1 MTSPA
6 SDPAAAPEPRGA
18 THRPPAVG
26 GAVRPRYATVLFD
39 LDGTLADTIALI
51 VASYQHAFRTV
62 LAEEVEEARARAW
75 IGRPLLP
82 ALLEESADH
91 GHELDRVYRAW
102 NLENTA
108 RLIQRYAGVPE
119 MLDALASAGVTCA
132 VATSKRRETARLAL
146 EGVGIADVIDVV
158 AGLED
163 TTRHKPEP
171 DPLLHAAAA
180 LGVEPAACVYVGD
193 ATVDVLAARAAGMA
207 AVAVTW
213 GAGEREALLATRPDA
228 VVDTVPDLTAYLLGH
243 PRT

>member
-1 MTSPA
+1 MRVTSPA
-6 SDPAAAPEPRGA
+6 SDQTSSAPCAATGSP
-18 THRPPAVG
+18 
-26 GAVRPRYATVLFD
+26 RPRYGTVLFD
-39 LDGTLADTIALI
+39 LDGTLADTIPLI

-82 ALLEESADH
+82 ALLEEAPDH

-102 NLENTA
+102 NLANTA

-119 MLDALASAGVTCA
+119 MLQALADAGVRCA

-146 EGVGIADVIDVV
+146 EGVGIDDVIEVV

-171 DPLLHAAAA
+171 DPLLHAAAT
-180 LGVEPAACVYVGD
+180 LGVEPATCVYVGD

-213 GAGEREALLATRPDA
+213 GAGERAALVAAGPDA
-228 VVDTVPDLTAYLLGH
+228 VLDTVPDLTAYLLGH

>member
-1 MTSPA
+1 M
-6 SDPAAAPEPRGA
+6 
-18 THRPPAVG
+18 
-26 GAVRPRYATVLFD
+26 RPRYATVLFD

-62 LAEEVEEARARAW
+62 LAEEVEENRARAW

-82 ALLEESADH
+82 ALLEEAPDH

-119 MLDALASAGVTCA
+119 MLAALTSVGVTCA
-132 VATSKRRETARLAL
+132 VATSKRRETARIAL

-171 DPLLHAAAA
+171 DPLLHAAST
-180 LGVEPAACVYVGD
+180 LGVDPATCVYVGD

-213 GAGEREALLATRPDA
+213 GAGDREALVATGPDA